1 MSESTNPWEAL
12 ERAVEQGRRYGRRA
26 DHFEERA
33 LAAEARIKAVRDVHT
48 GTVWP
53 GVADKPICDACDQ
66 MWPCET
72 IRALEG

>member
-33 LAAEARIKAVRDVHT
+33 LAAEARVKAVEDVL
-48 GTVWP
+48 
-53 GVADKPICDACDQ
+53 DKHDHGARIPARRIR
-66 MWPCET
+66 
-72 IRALEG
+72 RALDG

>member
-33 LAAEARIKAVRDVHT
+33 LAAEARIEAVRDVLAHHPY
-48 GTVWP
+48 GGP
-53 GVADKPICDACDQ
+53 EQEDA
-66 MWPCET
+66 
-72 IRALEG
+72 IRRALDGES